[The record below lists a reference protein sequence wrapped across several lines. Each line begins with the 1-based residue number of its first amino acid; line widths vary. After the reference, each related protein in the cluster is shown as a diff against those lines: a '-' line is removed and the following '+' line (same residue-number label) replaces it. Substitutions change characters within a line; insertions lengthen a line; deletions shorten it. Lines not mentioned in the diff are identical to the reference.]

1 MAERIAV
8 LVENDFH
15 DIEFWYPFYRLQEAG
30 YEPIIVAPAA
40 PKVYRGTV
48 SYTHLDVYKRQSCMF
63 GGHRS
68 QRVITSRGFYYCG

>member
-40 PKVYRGTV
+40 PKVYRGKYGTTV
-48 SYTHLDVYKRQSCMF
+48 EAP
-63 GGHRS
+63 
-68 QRVITSRGFYYCG
+68 